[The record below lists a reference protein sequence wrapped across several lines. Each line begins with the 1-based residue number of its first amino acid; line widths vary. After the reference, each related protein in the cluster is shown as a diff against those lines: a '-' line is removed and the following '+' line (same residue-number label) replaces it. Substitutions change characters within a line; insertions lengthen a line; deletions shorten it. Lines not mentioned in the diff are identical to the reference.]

1 MPAEAQRLRRRF
13 GTRDRLVIGAAALA
27 GVLGT
32 AGAVAAG
39 GSHTQRTDSRC
50 LTYSEAGVMGGG
62 SWRLCGASAVAFCKS
77 RGAKAPDLAAQC
89 DHLGAAKPGGSS

>member
-1 MPAEAQRLRRRF
+1 MPAEASRLDRRF
-13 GTRDRLVIGAAALA
+13 GRRDRLVIGAVALA

-39 GSHTQRTDSRC
+39 GSHSQSTDSRC

-62 SWRLCGASAVAFCKS
+62 SWRLCGASAVAFCQS
-77 RGAKAPDLAAQC
+77 RGVKKRSLAVQC
-89 DHLGAAKPGGSS
+89 DRIVTSRPEPAS

>member
-1 MPAEAQRLRRRF
+1 MPAEAHRLARRF
-13 GTRDRLVIGAAALA
+13 GRRDRLVIGAVALA

-39 GSHTQRTDSRC
+39 GSHGQRTDTRC

-62 SWRLCGASAVAFCKS
+62 SWRLCGASAVAFCNS
-77 RGAKAPDLAAQC
+77 RRVKAPTLAAQC
-89 DHLGAAKPGGSS
+89 DHLDGARPGASS